1 MELILWRHADAEQGS
16 DDKERK
22 LSAKGKKQ
30 AKRTAAWLRSRLPE
44 NAIVLTS
51 PARRA
56 MQTAEAL
63 TRRFR
68 IVPQL
73 STGASSVEILAAA
86 AWPDGTDA
94 RAVVVVGHQPTLG
107 RVAALVLTGTE
118 ADWKIKKGAIWWF
131 EHDADEEDGS
141 VALRAVVSPDSL

>member
-30 AKRTAAWLRSRLPE
+30 AKRAAAWLRGRLPE
-44 NAIVLTS
+44 DVIVLTS

-68 IVPQL
+68 IVPRL
-73 STGASSVEILAAA
+73 GTGAGASEILDAA
-86 AWPDGTDA
+86 AWPVGA
-94 RAVVVVGHQPTLG
+94 GAVVVVGHQPTLG

-118 ADWKIKKGAIWWF
+118 ADWKIRKGAIWWF
-131 EHDADEEDGS
+131 ENGADEEGGS

>member
-22 LSAKGKKQ
+22 LSAKGEKQ
-30 AKRTAAWLRSRLPE
+30 AKRAAAWLRDRLPE
-44 NAIVLTS
+44 DVIVLTS

-68 IVPQL
+68 IVSRL
-73 STGASSVEILAAA
+73 GMGASAGEILAAA
-86 AWPDGTDA
+86 AWPAGA
-94 RAVVVVGHQPTLG
+94 GAVVVVGHQPTLG
-107 RVAALVLTGTE
+107 RAAALVLTGAE
-118 ADWKIKKGAIWWF
+118 ADWKIRKGAIWWF
-131 EHDADEEDGS
+131 EQSIDEEGAT
-141 VALRAVVSPDSL
+141 VGLRAVVSPDSL

>member
-68 IVPQL
+68 IVPRL
-73 STGASSVEILAAA
+73 GTDASASEILAAS
-86 AWPDGTDA
+86 AWPVGA
-94 RAVVVVGHQPTLG
+94 GAVVVVGHQPTLG
-107 RVAALVLTGTE
+107 RVAALVLTGAE
-118 ADWKIKKGAIWWF
+118 ADWKIRKGAIWWF

>member
-1 MELILWRHADAEQGS
+1 MELILWRHADAEHGV

-22 LSAKGKKQ
+22 LSVKGKKQ
-30 AKRTAAWLRSRLPE
+30 AKRAAAWLRDRLPE
-44 NAIVLTS
+44 DAIVLTS

-68 IVPQL
+68 IVPRL
-73 STGASSVEILAAA
+73 GTGASAREILAEA
-86 AWPDGTDA
+86 AWSDGA
-94 RAVVVVGHQPTLG
+94 GAVVVVGHQPTLG
-107 RVAALVLTGTE
+107 RVAALVLTGAE
-118 ADWKIKKGAIWWF
+118 ADWKFRKGAIWWF
-131 EHDADEEDGS
+131 EQGTDEEGGS